1 MERLAP
7 QPRLI
12 HAMYRPYVSM
22 TAAATRKDRVPADVV
37 WAMNITPVDQLG
49 RRAVDAARTLK
60 SRYKYPLPIITPS
73 ETQRHPPTVYFCQ
86 PDFNLPSGGVRVA
99 YRHVDLLNRAGIHAA
114 ILHRRPGFRCSW
126 FENQTRVRH
135 SGATTIGPQDLVVVG
150 ELTASL
156 ISSLPAG
163 FPFVVFNQ
171 GPYLTWTRASA
182 ALVQHYATS
191 DDLVAIVTVSSHG
204 KEFLEYAAPQ
214 AKVVRVHNSIDPR
227 LFFPDAP
234 RDHRTIAFMPR
245 RGRDEARQ
253 VFGILQGRGALQ
265 GWRITALEGLTERQV
280 ADALRR
286 SLVFLSFAYQE
297 GFGLPAAEAMAC
309 GSYVIGFHAFGGKE
323 FFRPEFSRP
332 VATGD
337 VMGYARAVEE
347 VLQREVAEPG
357 WCSARGAD
365 AARFISAEYSPERE
379 QQEVVSIYSSLLETA
394 ERRRHRFGGGTPVG
408 PSSKPPIR
416 WRGSVAVPK

>member
-1 MERLAP
+1 MRSAAP
-7 QPRLI
+7 
-12 HAMYRPYVSM
+12 
-22 TAAATRKDRVPADVV
+22 RKDRAPTDVV
-37 WAMNITPVDQLG
+37 GAMTIIPVDQLG
-49 RRAVDAARTLK
+49 RRAVDAARTLRA
-60 SRYKYPLPIITPS
+60 RYKHPLPIITPS

-99 YRHVDLLNRAGIHAA
+99 YRHVDLLNQAGIHAA
-114 ILHRRPGFRCSW
+114 ILHRRPGFRCTW
-126 FENQTRVRH
+126 FENQTRVVH
-135 SGATTIGPQDLVVVG
+135 SGETTIGPHDLVVVG

-156 ISSLPAG
+156 ICSLPAG

-182 ALVQHYATS
+182 AFVQHYATS
-191 DDLVAIVTVSSHG
+191 DDLAAIVTVSSHG

-214 AKVVRVHNSIDPR
+214 AKVVRVHNSIDPT
-227 LFFPDAP
+227 LFFPGAS

-245 RGRDEARQ
+245 RGRDEAGQ
-253 VFGILQGRGALQ
+253 VFGILRGRGVLQ

-280 ADALRR
+280 ADGLRR

-309 GSYVIGFHAFGGKE
+309 GSYVVGFHGFGGKE
-323 FFRPEFSRP
+323 FFRPEFSCHVGP
-332 VATGD
+332 GD
-337 VMGYARAVEE
+337 VMEYARAIEQ

-365 AARFISAEYSPERE
+365 AARFISAEYSPEHER
-379 QQEVVSIYSSLLETA
+379 QDVVSIYSSLLETA
-394 ERRRHRFGGGTPVG
+394 ERRRHGFGGGTRVG
-408 PSSKPPIR
+408 PNSDPPIR
-416 WRGSVAVPK
+416 WRGNVPVLK